1 MRPRAS
7 GERPHSRQAKQEPLW
22 NAASTRLNL
31 LLIKLTSPLRRPS
44 YDATRALRLEML
56 GTQSCMVNPSLLHSS
71 MANNCLPNLCLVRL
85 TKKRRPWSHR
95 TGAMH
100 AHDAPPWSRRI
111 S

>member
-7 GERPHSRQAKQEPLW
+7 GERPHSGQAKQEPLW
-22 NAASTRLNL
+22 IAASTRLSL
-31 LLIKLTSPLRRPS
+31 LLIKLTSPLRPS

-56 GTQSCMVNPSLLHSS
+56 GTQSCMVHPSLLHSS
-71 MANNCLPNLCLVRL
+71 MANNCLPNLYLVRL

-95 TGAMH
+95 TGVMH
-100 AHDAPPWSRRI
+100 AHDAPPWSRCI